1 MRGGGC
7 LFEGIS
13 YTRLYGF
20 CGYIVDSC
28 RPKAAG
34 RHESRRS
41 IRKICACEI
50 DLSILASGEFVC
62 GGRLL
67 CVSVT

>member
-34 RHESRRS
+34 RHESRRRYERFVRVRS
-41 IRKICACEI
+41 IYQSWRLESLCA
-50 DLSILASGEFVC
+50 
-62 GGRLL
+62 GGGY
-67 CVSVT
+67 CAFQ